1 MQVNAVLLLRKK
13 IISSLLKTL
22 RFSFQNG
29 ALSVVP
35 LYVYMLVFT
44 LLSTRVNR
52 IFCDHTTSIP
62 PTRVEG
68 ILKRLLIGNH

>member
-1 MQVNAVLLLRKK
+1 MKCFSPVFKVYHNFIYMQVNAVLLLRKK

-35 LYVYMLVFT
+35 HMYIY
-44 LLSTRVNR
+44 
-52 IFCDHTTSIP
+52 
-62 PTRVEG
+62 
-68 ILKRLLIGNH
+68 

>member
-22 RFSFQNG
+22 QFSFQNG

-35 LYVYMLVFT
+35 HMYIY
-44 LLSTRVNR
+44 
-52 IFCDHTTSIP
+52 
-62 PTRVEG
+62 
-68 ILKRLLIGNH
+68 